1 LTRRYRALVA
11 ADLLT
16 YLADRIQAS
25 PAPGPA
31 LRVAVDGPA
40 CADPVGLAESVL
52 AALAALGRP
61 GTVLPAASFWR
72 DASVRLEFGRAD
84 VDSLPN
90 WLDSAALT
98 REVLTPLGPSGSGAF
113 LPSLRDP
120 ATNRSTRATPRA
132 ARPGEV
138 VLVAGSFLLGNG
150 LDFDVS
156 IHLAVSSAARARQTP
171 ADEAWTLP
179 AFDAYDARVRPAEI
193 ADISVRW
200 DDPARPAT
208 SD

>member
-1 LTRRYRALVA
+1 LSRRYRAVVA
-11 ADLLT
+11 AELPA

-31 LRVAVDGPA
+31 LRVAFDGPA
-40 CADPVGLAESVL
+40 CADPAGLSESVL
-52 AALAALGRP
+52 AVLAALGRP
-61 GTVLPAASFWR
+61 GTVIPADSFWR
-72 DASVRLEFGRAD
+72 DASVRLEFGRTD

-90 WLDSAALT
+90 WLDSVALA
-98 REVLTPLGPSGSGAF
+98 REVLTPLGAGGSGAY

-120 ATNRSTRATPRA
+120 ATNRSTRATPLA

-138 VLVAGSFLLGNG
+138 VLVAGAFLLGNG
-150 LDFDVS
+150 LEFDMSV
-156 IHLAVSSAARARQTP
+156 HLAVSSAARARQTP

-179 AFDAYDARVRPAEI
+179 AFDAYDSRVRPAEI

-200 DDPARPAT
+200 DDPARPAV